1 MASLSTP
8 LTESQEKLFA
18 ETDVKYENL
27 DLKLTPKNQDLEA
40 QSQEQLFA
48 QTDVKYENLDLR
60 PESDIQDLEEQIPQA
75 AIDQNQSFSSEVIAS
90 IKSNILTYLF
100 TLSRLE
106 AESVF
111 LSLAGYKY
119 MEQSLAARSQKS
131 TIDSYEISIFVAF
144 LL

>member
-40 QSQEQLFA
+40 Q
-48 QTDVKYENLDLR
+48 
-60 PESDIQDLEEQIPQA
+60 DLEEQIQQA

-90 IKSNILTYLF
+90 IKSNFLTYLF
-100 TLSRLE
+100 NPIITILLSFLDNFLLRSLF
-106 AESVF
+106 SSSLLHL
-111 LSLAGYKY
+111 LSLC
-119 MEQSLAARSQKS
+119 
-131 TIDSYEISIFVAF
+131 
-144 LL
+144 